1 MNPFNLT
8 ESGVPAG
15 TREVLAVQ
23 IATAEAAARLQ
34 VKEASS
40 PLFERFART
49 NTAPALRR
57 AILPA
62 LNALHAPQLSEAV
75 RMALADADPSL
86 RAAALPF
93 LNRLEGGDAVQVL
106 MNLVPGAPDEWR
118 LAQSALAQLGE
129 RAVGEPAAAEA
140 LNRWA
145 AMQREGQ
152 FPSRLSLDLREARRR
167 IPGAATGAESPV
179 DTYRDCLEGGDARR
193 GKDVFF
199 QQPAVQCLRCH
210 RVGNDGGT
218 VGPNLSDVGRRV
230 SRAELLESILNPNA
244 RIAAGLETVVLTL
257 KSGETVVGVVRED
270 RADTVVVDVTDG
282 ETGQTQAMRVPVSNI
297 EQRQRGVSAMPEGLG
312 ALLTPFELR
321 DLVEYLAGLR

>member
-1 MNPFNLT
+1 
-8 ESGVPAG
+8 
-15 TREVLAVQ
+15 
-23 IATAEAAARLQ
+23 
-34 VKEASS
+34 
-40 PLFERFART
+40 
-49 NTAPALRR
+49 
-57 AILPA
+57 
-62 LNALHAPQLSEAV
+62 
-75 RMALADADPSL
+75 
-86 RAAALPF
+86 
-93 LNRLEGGDAVQVL
+93 
-106 MNLVPGAPDEWR
+106 
-118 LAQSALAQLGE
+118 
-129 RAVGEPAAAEA
+129 
-140 LNRWA
+140 
-145 AMQREGQ
+145 
-152 FPSRLSLDLREARRR
+152 
-167 IPGAATGAESPV
+167 V